1 MLSDLPKL
9 NKRLSNACSQDACIA
24 RAYHKRRFS
33 RTSDPLVLALYSSSY
48 HSPVLGTKGITFKEG
63 SNFQP
68 AATAV
73 AADESPK
80 EWCISGSFRA
90 I

>member
-33 RTSDPLVLALYSSSY
+33 RTSDPLVLAL
-48 HSPVLGTKGITFKEG
+48 LGTKGITFKEG